1 MQDITQQPT
10 INPPTKPKKPDI
22 ITRYKNAVPVTVRW
36 AILLAM
42 LVAGFLIIIL
52 TVATGTISS
61 GGPAPTWVLITSG
74 LIVLVAS
81 IVVLAYA
88 KSVLKFDMPLLFLAI
103 TFNFVI
109 ILMKF
114 VVSPLTLYSNVIS
127 ITTGGFST
135 DFDPRSPIAIVLTA
149 VGVLF
154 IYVLIYSLFYK
165 VFYKDVKNKLA
176 NIANNLPSSPTL
188 DSKKAKVLVSKTL
201 INVVIIAIGIFTGV
215 LPILITVVLLIPLLF
230 LSTSISYLGLVLNN
244 MIVFIVF
251 GIGCGLTLFYYA
263 SKTAFAY
270 RNLLFLSSIFYIGLC
285 LILAYHVIWVAYLAI
300 LAIVWP
306 FRVVTYSSK

>member
-10 INPPTKPKKPDI
+10 INPPTKPKKPGI
-22 ITRYKNAVPVTVRW
+22 TTRYKNAVPVTVRW

-52 TVATGTISS
+52 TMATGKISS

-114 VVSPLTLYSNVIS
+114 VVSPLTLYSKVIS

-135 DFDPRSPIAIVLTA
+135 EFDPRSSIAIVYTA
-149 VGVLF
+149 VGVMF

-165 VFYKDVKNKLA
+165 VFYKHVKNKLA

-188 DSKKAKVLVSKTL
+188 NS
-201 INVVIIAIGIFTGV
+201 IAIRILTG
-215 LPILITVVLLIPLLF
+215 LLIIQLLIPLVL
-230 LSTSISYLGLVLNN
+230 LGAAISYLGLVLNN
-244 MIVFIVF
+244 MIVFIVL
-251 GIGCGLTLFYYA
+251 GIGCGLAMFYYA

-306 FRVVTYSSK
+306 FRVVTYSAK

>member
-10 INPPTKPKKPDI
+10 INPPTKPKKPGI
-22 ITRYKNAVPVTVRW
+22 TTRYKNAVPVTVRW

-52 TVATGTISS
+52 TMATGKISS

-114 VVSPLTLYSNVIS
+114 VVSPLTLYSKVIS

-135 DFDPRSPIAIVLTA
+135 EFDPRSSIAIVYTA
-149 VGVLF
+149 VGVMF

-165 VFYKDVKNKLA
+165 VFYKHVKNKLA

-188 DSKKAKVLVSKTL
+188 NS
-201 INVVIIAIGIFTGV
+201 IAIRILTG
-215 LPILITVVLLIPLLF
+215 LLIIQLLIALVLLGAA
-230 LSTSISYLGLVLNN
+230 ISYLGLVLNN
-244 MIVFIVF
+244 MIVFIVL
-251 GIGCGLTLFYYA
+251 GIGCGLAMFYYA

-306 FRVVTYSSK
+306 FRVVTYSAK

>member
-10 INPPTKPKKPDI
+10 INPPTKPKKPGI
-22 ITRYKNAVPVTVRW
+22 TTRYKNAVPVTVRW

-52 TVATGTISS
+52 TMATGKISS

-114 VVSPLTLYSNVIS
+114 VVSPLTLYSKVIS

-135 DFDPRSPIAIVLTA
+135 DFDPRSSIAIVYTA
-149 VGVLF
+149 VGVMF

-165 VFYKDVKNKLA
+165 VFYKHVKNKLA

-188 DSKKAKVLVSKTL
+188 NS
-201 INVVIIAIGIFTGV
+201 IAIRILTG
-215 LPILITVVLLIPLLF
+215 LLIIQLLIPLVL
-230 LSTSISYLGLVLNN
+230 LGAAISYLGLVLNN
-244 MIVFIVF
+244 MIVFIVL
-251 GIGCGLTLFYYA
+251 GIGCGLAMFYYA

-306 FRVVTYSSK
+306 FRVVTYSAK

>member
-10 INPPTKPKKPDI
+10 INPPTKPKKPGI
-22 ITRYKNAVPVTVRW
+22 TTRYKNAVPVTVRW

-52 TVATGTISS
+52 TMATGKISS

-114 VVSPLTLYSNVIS
+114 VVSPLTLYSKVIS

-135 DFDPRSPIAIVLTA
+135 EFDPRSSIAIVYTA
-149 VGVLF
+149 VGVMF

-165 VFYKDVKNKLA
+165 VFYKHVKNKLA

-188 DSKKAKVLVSKTL
+188 
-201 INVVIIAIGIFTGV
+201 
-215 LPILITVVLLIPLLF
+215 
-230 LSTSISYLGLVLNN
+230 
-244 MIVFIVF
+244 
-251 GIGCGLTLFYYA
+251 
-263 SKTAFAY
+263 
-270 RNLLFLSSIFYIGLC
+270 
-285 LILAYHVIWVAYLAI
+285 
-300 LAIVWP
+300 
-306 FRVVTYSSK
+306 